1 LKLQKLY
8 GVLAVVA
15 IVIMMVVVFAL
26 PLHAAEYS
34 VGIHGG
40 QTNPHSECD
49 GGSCLDLGYAVGVS
63 VDRTWEW
70 TDSFSLRYGLN
81 AWYMDF
87 SASDR
92 ETSSSPRT
100 NTRAQRDLLAT
111 GTLKPTLTLFERYSI
126 FPILGAGIDT
136 SGETYTV
143 LGGGVDVR
151 VYKRLHVEAQSQ
163 AMKAKCTWHRVT
175 TLGLRLDF

>member
-8 GVLAVVA
+8 GVLAVVV
-15 IVIMMVVVFAL
+15 IVIMMVVLFAS
-26 PLHAAEYS
+26 PCPAQYS

-70 TDSFSLRYGLN
+70 TDNFSLRYGLN
-81 AWYMDF
+81 AWYTDF

-92 ETSSSPRT
+92 ETASEQRT
-100 NTRAQRDLLAT
+100 NTRPQRDFLVT
-111 GTLKPTLTLFERYSI
+111 GTMKPTLTVFERYSI
-126 FPILGAGIDT
+126 FPILGAGVDT

-151 VYKRLHVEAQSQ
+151 MYKQLHVEAQSQ